1 MSPTLSL
8 YFVRVLLRQN
18 VCCRE
23 VWGSS
28 STRMTSARV
37 QLRMYKLFNAK
48 NARHRDLLNWVIVSN
63 DTRRAVNYSTY
74 TFDYTNEFKREQ
86 SLVVFSRL

>member
-1 MSPTLSL
+1 
-8 YFVRVLLRQN
+8 
-18 VCCRE
+18 
-23 VWGSS
+23 
-28 STRMTSARV
+28 MTSARV
-37 QLRMYKLFNAK
+37 QLRMYKLLNAK

-86 SLVVFSRL
+86 SLVVFSIL